1 MPAHTAQKM
10 PADTI
15 ASSRRSSARKARD
28 QNERAGQIVAFAT
41 DAIISKD
48 RASLITS
55 WNLGAERLYGYRED
69 QVLGRP
75 ISIIMPEALK
85 GEEWEL
91 LQRVLRGEHIE
102 HYETL
107 RRCKDDTIIN
117 VSLTLFALRDAA
129 GEIVGAASIAHD
141 TSRRIA
147 AEQELHQSE
156 RLHSQILE
164 SAADGIWRIDA
175 ELVTDYANPSIAQ
188 MLGYTVEEMLG
199 SHLSDF
205 LDEEGMSTAQ
215 ASMERQ
221 SRGVNERMEVS
232 LLRKDG
238 AVLPALMSVNAVL
251 DDAGK
256 ISGNLAI
263 VTDLSKQRQAETHL
277 RKTET
282 FLAGVTESMEEGL
295 LTLDVDG
302 RIATVNH
309 AAKDMLG
316 YEAEDLIGKTL
327 CEGLGCARNS
337 EQRCAGPG
345 CPLTAVH
352 SSLAPVHI
360 DDEVFVRK
368 DGARL
373 PVSIR
378 AEPLGDERG
387 GPVGHIVV
395 FHDIGELKT
404 VKEQAQR
411 ELEELSWIGR
421 LRDAMDE
428 GRLVLAGQ
436 PIVSLDSGEVVGQ
449 ELLVRLRDRGGALV
463 LPGEFLPA
471 AERFGLIC
479 DLDRWVVGQ
488 AARLAAQGNAV
499 NVNLSAC
506 SLADAKLADQ
516 IEQLLTEAHADPRLI
531 TFEITETALTEHLQL
546 ASRFTARMATLGCE
560 FALDDFGTGY
570 GAFTYLKT
578 LPIKYLK
585 IDMEFVRDL
594 LDNKASQHLVSAT
607 VQLAHGFGQKTV
619 AEGVEDAE
627 TLERLR
633 ELEIDL
639 VQGYYLGRPE
649 VLTKS

>member
-1 MPAHTAQKM
+1 MPTRAAQKM
-10 PADTI
+10 PANTI
-15 ASSRRSSARKARD
+15 ESSRRSSARRARD
-28 QNERAGQIVAFAT
+28 QDERAGQIVAFAT

-48 RASLITS
+48 RAGLITS
-55 WNLGAERLYGYRED
+55 WNLGAERLYGHREEE
-69 QVLGRP
+69 VLECP
-75 ISIIMPEALK
+75 ISLIVPEDLK

-117 VSLTLFALRDAA
+117 VSLTLFALRDTV

-147 AEQELHQSE
+147 AERELHQSE
-156 RLHSQILE
+156 RLHGQILE
-164 SAADGIWRIDA
+164 SAAEGIWRIDA
-175 ELVTDYANPSIAQ
+175 ELVTDYANPSIAE
-188 MLGYTVEEMLG
+188 MLGYTVKEMLG

-205 LDEEGMSTAQ
+205 LDEEGMSTAR

-238 AVLPALMSVNAVL
+238 SVLPALVSVNAVL
-251 DDAGK
+251 DDAGE

-263 VTDLSKQRQAETHL
+263 VTDLSQQRQAETHL

-309 AAKDMLG
+309 AAKGMLG
-316 YEAEDLIGKTL
+316 HEAEDLIGRTL
-327 CEGLGCARNS
+327 CEGLGCERDGG
-337 EQRCAGPG
+337 QRCAGSR
-345 CPLTAVH
+345 CPLMAIH
-352 SSLAPVHI
+352 SGLAPVHI

-378 AEPLGDERG
+378 AEPLGGERG
-387 GPVGHIVV
+387 GPAGHIVV
-395 FHDIGELKT
+395 FQDISELKT
-404 VKEQAQR
+404 AKEQAQR

-428 GRLVLAGQ
+428 DRLVLAGQ

-449 ELLVRLRDRGGALV
+449 ELLVRLRDREGALV
-463 LPGEFLPA
+463 MPGEFLPA

-479 DLDRWVVGQ
+479 DLDRWVVSQ
-488 AARLAAQGNAV
+488 AARLAAQGSAV

-516 IEQLLTEAHADPRLI
+516 IEKLLAEAHADPQLI
-531 TFEITETALTEHLQL
+531 TFEITETALTEHVEL
-546 ASRFTARMATLGCE
+546 ASRFTARMSTLGCE

-594 LDNKASQHLVSAT
+594 LENKASQHLVSAT
-607 VQLAHGFGQKTV
+607 VQLARGFGQKTV
-619 AEGVEDAE
+619 AEGVENAG

-633 ELEIDL
+633 ELEIDF
-639 VQGYYLGRPE
+639 VQGYYLGHPE
-649 VLTKS
+649 VLTLD

>member
-1 MPAHTAQKM
+1 MPT
-10 PADTI
+10 DTVE
-15 ASSRRSSARKARD
+15 SSRRSSARKARD

-48 RASLITS
+48 RAGLITS

-69 QVLGRP
+69 QVLGHP
-75 ISIIMPEALK
+75 ISLIIPEALK

-91 LQRVLRGEHIE
+91 LQRVLRAEHIE

-117 VSLTLFALRDAA
+117 VSLTLFALRDTA

-147 AEQELHQSE
+147 AEQELHKSE
-156 RLHSQILE
+156 RIHSQILE
-164 SAADGIWRIDA
+164 SAAEGIWRIDA
-175 ELVTDYANPSIAQ
+175 ELVTDYANPSIAE

-199 SHLSDF
+199 SHLADF
-205 LDEEGMSTAQ
+205 LDDEGMSTAR

-221 SRGVNERMEVS
+221 SRGVTERMEVS

-238 AVLPALMSVNAVL
+238 AVLPALVSVNAVF
-251 DDAGK
+251 DDAGT

-282 FLAGVTESMEEGL
+282 FLASVTESMEEGL

-316 YEAEDLIGKTL
+316 YEAGDLIGRTL

-352 SSLAPVHI
+352 SSLAPMHI
-360 DDEVFVRK
+360 DDEVLVRK
-368 DGARL
+368 DGVRL

-387 GPVGHIVV
+387 GPTGHIVV

-404 VKEQAQR
+404 AKEQAQH

-428 GRLVLAGQ
+428 DRLVLAGQ
-436 PIVSLDSGEVVGQ
+436 PIISLDSGEVVGR

-463 LPGEFLPA
+463 MPGKFLPA

-479 DLDRWVVGQ
+479 DLDRWVIGR
-488 AARLAAQGNAV
+488 AARLAAQGSAI

-506 SLADAKLADQ
+506 SLADVELADQ
-516 IEQLLTEAHADPRLI
+516 IEKLLAEAHADPKLI
-531 TFEITETALTEHLQL
+531 TFEITETALTEYLEL
-546 ASRFTARMATLGCE
+546 ASRFTARMATLGCK

-607 VQLAHGFGQKTV
+607 VQLARGFGQKTV

-627 TLERLR
+627 TCERLR
-633 ELEIDL
+633 ELEIDF

-649 VLTKS
+649 VLTES

>member
-479 DLDRWVVGQ
+479 DLDCWVVGQ